1 MKRLFIL
8 IGLIGVINITAG
20 FKTSA
25 KLLSPKKEVHG
36 TYNID
41 LLSTM
46 KPSFTYLDGNLFLAI
61 KTKNKLIVED
71 GDVVEFVFEKSNKL
85 ISFHVNEIN
94 QNLINTGNASLFVMI
109 HNDLALKL
117 RSHRLKQI
125 IVKHQNEVY
134 NLEVN
139 SIWAPDQFMTNL

>member
-8 IGLIGVINITAG
+8 IGFVGVINVTAG
-20 FKTSA
+20 FNTSA
-25 KLLSPKKEVHG
+25 KLLSPKKEAHG

-46 KPSFTYLDGNLFLAI
+46 KPSYTYLDGNLFLAI
-61 KTKNKLIVED
+61 KTNKQLTVED
-71 GDVVEFVFEKSNKL
+71 GDVVEFRFEKSNKL

-94 QNLINTGNASLFVMI
+94 QNLINTGDANLFVMI

-117 RSHRLKQI
+117 KSHRLKQI
-125 IVKHQNEVY
+125 IVNHDNEAY
-134 NLEVN
+134 KLEVN
-139 SIWAPDQFMTNL
+139 SFWAPDQFMTNL